1 MFETSYLLLS
11 LVFSSIGMGYFIY
24 GKKQKQKII
33 YYTGIALMVFPYA
46 ITDTTLM
53 LIIGSILLA
62 LPKILKR
69 FDIDG

>member
-1 MFETSYLLLS
+1 
-11 LVFSSIGMGYFIY
+11 
-24 GKKQKQKII
+24 
-33 YYTGIALMVFPYA
+33 MVFPYA